1 MNHSAYLFGKFGFG
15 YTQYPDD
22 YAKDI
27 LKSIVTSNEVKTQ
40 IAIRRDG
47 NLVYYIY
54 VRRLYSK
61 SDLNEYIGVAVSFN
75 DLYCN
80 DIKQMFSIFEGAIA
94 ELVVVGKILEFT
106 DTGDVTAKATKL
118 HQEHTEIDRIMQH
131 ISLSIDKISSSS
143 FRKLPPL
150 NYAAGADEFVL
161 LPTTATAAD
170 INSNI
175 KFFNLIHIY
184 KNEDYDTQL
193 LVGYSGKIKSL
204 NKQIENLTN
213 TNEKLSDELTKVRR
227 QKKHTR
233 VVTALVLMIV
243 VVIIFVSI
251 CVNLSNRVN
260 TLSTNVKGNEKIIE
274 EKESIIKAQNS
285 TIKYLENSLAV
296 VKQELS
302 NANMEI
308 KNLDDKNLSLE
319 SQIASSTSHL
329 NKSSSRPSASSIGS
343 ETHIPKYRAPYT
355 VTSKEFTMYVGD
367 QIMAKISDGAI
378 TKWEIQSYNRDYI
391 SANGNILRANK
402 IGNVTIWGYV
412 NNSPKLFTITI
423 KSR

>member
-1 MNHSAYLFGKFGFG
+1 MNHSTYIFGEFGSG

-27 LKSIVTSNEVKTQ
+27 FKSVATCNEVKTQ
-40 IAIRRDG
+40 IAIRRYD

-61 SDLNEYIGVAVSFN
+61 SVPNKYIGVAVSFN

-80 DIKQMFSIFEGAIA
+80 DIKQMFSIFEGTMA

-106 DTGDVTAKATKL
+106 DAGDVTVKAIKL
-118 HQEHTEIDRIMQH
+118 HQERTEVDRIMQH
-131 ISLSIDKISSSS
+131 ISLSIDKISGYS

-150 NYAAGADEFVL
+150 NYAAGADKFVL

-175 KFFNLIHIY
+175 KLFNLIHIY

-213 TNEKLSDELTKVRR
+213 TTKELSDELTKVHR

-233 VVTALVLMIV
+233 VVAALVLMVV

-251 CVNLSNRVN
+251 SVNLSNRVN
-260 TLSTNVKGNEKIIE
+260 TLSTNVKDNEKIIE

-308 KNLDDKNLSLE
+308 KNLDDKNL
-319 SQIASSTSHL
+319 
-329 NKSSSRPSASSIGS
+329 N
-343 ETHIPKYRAPYT
+343 
-355 VTSKEFTMYVGD
+355 D
-367 QIMAKISDGAI
+367 
-378 TKWEIQSYNRDYI
+378 
-391 SANGNILRANK
+391 
-402 IGNVTIWGYV
+402 
-412 NNSPKLFTITI
+412 
-423 KSR
+423 